1 MQKKIIITTFI
12 CLLSVFAVKNPAQ
25 AETILFKTGKFISG
39 TVVEKTDKYI
49 KVDVYGVKLTY
60 YLDEIKTIFE
70 KRADLVYLDAL
81 KDAVDLKF
89 QDAKERLLTTADL
102 LPLRD
107 LSLAAIKAIDDAENN
122 LISQESAV
130 YFLKGLLYCWENKVD
145 EGIGNFRN
153 AISAEPEY
161 ELFYVY
167 LGATYIG
174 IGKFQDAIDTL
185 QKALAVNPD
194 SPEANHFLGS
204 LYVHLDR
211 RPEGISY
218 LEKSIPL
225 YQSQGNTEKIKAV
238 NELLDKIR

>member
-1 MQKKIIITTFI
+1 MRKKTIITTFV
-12 CLLSVFAVKNPAQ
+12 CLLCALTVKNPAL

-39 TVVEKTDKYI
+39 TIVEKTDKYI
-49 KVDVYGVKLTY
+49 KVDVYGVTLTY

-70 KRADLVYLDAL
+70 KSAGLLYISGL

-89 QDAKERLLTTADL
+89 QDAKKKLSSTADL

-107 LSLAAIKAIDDAENN
+107 LSLAAIKAIDDAESN

-130 YFLKGLLYCWENKVD
+130 YFLKGLLYCGDNKVN
-145 EGIGNFRN
+145 EGIENFLK
-153 AISAEPEY
+153 AIQAEPEY
-161 ELFYVY
+161 ELFYIY

-174 IGKFQDAIDTL
+174 VEKFQDAIDTL
-185 QKALAVNPD
+185 QKVLAINPD
-194 SPEANHFLGS
+194 SAEGNHFLGS

-218 LEKSIPL
+218 LEKSVPL
-225 YQSQGNTEKIKAV
+225 YQEKGNTERIKAV